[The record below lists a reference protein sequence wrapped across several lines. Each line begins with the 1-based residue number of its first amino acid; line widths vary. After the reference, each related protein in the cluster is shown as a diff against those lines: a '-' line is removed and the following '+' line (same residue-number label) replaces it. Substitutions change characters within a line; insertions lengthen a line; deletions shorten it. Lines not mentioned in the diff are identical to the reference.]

1 MILREKASQK
11 NILKLCNN
19 FLISIGSILLVLGFI
34 VPYILYPNLSGHPGV
49 SMLIDLNVLNDEYYK
64 YLDVVMLFVTIL
76 VVILFLLGFL
86 GLLGSKIKKLQI
98 FEKTNFSYIL
108 LIFFLFVPTFSYSRY
123 LPLFSQLG
131 YWLTSAASYAAWSYV
146 GGGSY
151 DYYSKLGTGY
161 YLCVLGILLLLISFC
176 LSTIIVLQ
184 KWGNHRKELEK
195 ATKKQELR
203 NRSQN
208 KSYLVLYVTCLVASI
223 GVILGL
229 VAPLYYWV
237 YRGAQGDETLISFLT
252 PERTYNSDHRKFLD
266 SNVLIYLSYIIML
279 LVVCILAILS
289 YYEKLQLSKPR
300 VLIFFFL
307 LIILIIPSSTFT
319 GLGYI
324 TEPALIFTLL
334 YFYSMIDYANYV
346 SARYD
351 QFLTDEKYVLSV
363 TFWFMV
369 ISLILLTLIFIMIIY
384 IKIFER
390 TKAKK
395 FEQNT
400 GEVI

>member
-1 MILREKASQK
+1 LILREKASQK
-11 NILKLCNN
+11 NILNFCNN

-34 VPYILYPNLSGHPGV
+34 VPYILYPNRTGHPGV
-49 SMLIDLNVLNDEYYK
+49 SMLIDLNILNDKYYQ

-76 VVILFLLGFL
+76 VVTLFLLGFL
-86 GLLGSKIKKLQI
+86 GLLGSKIRKLQI
-98 FEKTNFSYIL
+98 FEKTNFSYVL
-108 LIFFLFVPTFSYSRY
+108 LIFFLFVPSFASYRY

-131 YWLTSAASYAAWSYV
+131 YWLTSAASNAAWSYV

-151 DYYSKLGTGY
+151 EYYTKLGTGY

-203 NRSQN
+203 NKPQN
-208 KSYLVLYVTCLVASI
+208 KSDLALYVTCLVASI

-229 VAPLYYWV
+229 VTPLYYWV
-237 YRGAQGDETLISFLT
+237 YRGAQGDETLISFLI
-252 PERTYNSDHRKFLD
+252 PEQTYNSDHRKFLD

-279 LVVCILAILS
+279 LAVCILAILS

-300 VLIFFFL
+300 VLIFLFL

-324 TEPALIFTLL
+324 TEPALIYTLL
-334 YFYSMIDYANYV
+334 YFYSMIDYANYA

-363 TFWFMV
+363 TFWFMIV
-369 ISLILLTLIFIMIIY
+369 SLILMFLILIAIIFTKFIV
-384 IKIFER
+384 
-390 TKAKK
+390 KK
-395 FEQNT
+395 KKSESLVQT
-400 GEVI
+400 

>member
-64 YLDVVMLFVTIL
+64 YLDVVMLFVTVL

-108 LIFFLFVPTFSYSRY
+108 LIFFLFVPSFSSYRY
-123 LPLFSQLG
+123 LPLMSQLG
-131 YWLTSAASYAAWSYV
+131 YWLTSAASYAAWTYI
-146 GGGSY
+146 GGGTY
-151 DYYSKLGTGY
+151 EHYSKLGTGY
-161 YLCVLGILLLLISFC
+161 YLCALGILLLLISFC

-184 KWGNHRKELEK
+184 KWGSYRKELEK

-203 NRSQN
+203 NSSQN
-208 KSYLVLYVTCLVASI
+208 KFDLALYVTGLVASI

-237 YRGAQGDETLISFLT
+237 YRGATGNETLISFLT
-252 PERTYNSDHRKFLD
+252 PERTHDYVHRKFLD
-266 SNVLIYLSYIIML
+266 FNALIYLSYIIMF
-279 LVVCILAILS
+279 LVICILTILS
-289 YYEKLQLSKPR
+289 YYKKIQLSKPK
-300 VLIFFFL
+300 VLMLLFL
-307 LIILIIPSSTFT
+307 VVILIIPSSTFS
-319 GLGYI
+319 GEGYI
-324 TEPALIFTLL
+324 TEPSLFFTLL
-334 YFYSMIDYANYV
+334 YFYYLIDYANYA

-351 QFLTDEKYVLSV
+351 QLLTDKKYVLSV
-363 TFWFMV
+363 TFWLMV
-369 ISLILLTLIFIMIIY
+369 ISLILMFLILIAIIFTKFIV
-384 IKIFER
+384 
-390 TKAKK
+390 KK
-395 FEQNT
+395 KKSESLEQT
-400 GEVI
+400 